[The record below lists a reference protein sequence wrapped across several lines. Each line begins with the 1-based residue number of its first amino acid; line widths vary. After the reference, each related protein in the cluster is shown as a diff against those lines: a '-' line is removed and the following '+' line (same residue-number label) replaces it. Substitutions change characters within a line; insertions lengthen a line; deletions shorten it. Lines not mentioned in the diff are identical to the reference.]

1 MTWVMA
7 AVNLQWTT
15 MGLLSVPHCTL
26 YTSSTTAMMVWGLEN
41 LPWEVQLC
49 IWNWVTKWVLPNYK
63 CKQKSSWAGHMRNC
77 LQDLVCTWSTI
88 DTSLLTKPSYSLDTR
103 SVIESSPQGIVNP
116 SLGQYWQH
124 TSYCENRQLLYF
136 LMCGC
141 VVSTDLLIFL
151 ERTQHHNHPAV
162 YINYQ
167 LPELSNTPL
176 HGALS
181 HNECI
186 LVSVALEWEK
196 LAVHNAFTDVE
207 RLCRQ

>member
-1 MTWVMA
+1 MA
-7 AVNLQWTT
+7 AADLQWTT
-15 MGLLSVPHCTL
+15 MGLLSVSHCIL
-26 YTSSTTAMMVWGLEN
+26 YTSSTTAMMVCGLEH

-49 IWNWVTKWVLPNYK
+49 IWNWVTKWVLPNYRSMPEK
-63 CKQKSSWAGHMRNC
+63 AVKQQNAWGIVYMI
-77 LQDLVCTWSTI
+77 LLTWSTI
-88 DTSLLTKPSYSLDTR
+88 DTSLLTKPSYSSDTR
-103 SVIESSPQGIVNP
+103 SFIESSPQAIVNP

-162 YINYQ
+162 YIHYQ

-176 HGALS
+176 HGTPS

-196 LAVHNAFTDVE
+196 QAVRSVNTDIN
-207 RLCRQ
+207 RLCRQLR